1 MGAIKDS
8 AIYTKENQID
18 SDTYDGGELETVT
31 IITNKKNKNILET
44 LKDFY
49 EKNKNYVYAGL
60 ALLGVVLAW
69 KYFKK

>member
-8 AIYTKENQID
+8 AIYTKENEI
-18 SDTYDGGELETVT
+18 STDTYDLGELETVT
-31 IITNKKNKNILET
+31 IINNKKKETIMQT

-49 EKNKNYVYAGL
+49 EKNKNYVL
-60 ALLGVVLAW
+60 AAAALIGVVLCW